1 MQAKEVSASINA
13 KFTLEPNKLE
23 AIVQGIVQGNHVAVC
38 FLLGQLILNVAKSA
52 AKMNGISESQAL
64 EDVFRIVKEAAH
76 FTLDSGFV
84 LDLSHK
90 TKED

>member
-23 AIVQGIVQGNHVAVC
+23 AIVQDNHVAVC

-52 AKMNGISESQAL
+52 AKMNGISESQEL
-64 EDVFRIVKEAAH
+64 EDVFHIVKEAAH

-84 LDLSHK
+84 LDMSHK

>member
-13 KFTLEPNKLE
+13 KFTLEQNKLE
-23 AIVQGIVQGNHVAVC
+23 AIVQGNHVAVC

-52 AKMNGISESQAL
+52 AKMNGISESQEL

-76 FTLDSGFV
+76 FTPDSGFV